1 MSDNNNNNN
10 NNNTQDVFRALFTAM
25 RRDDDIRRTVQSGN
39 TSGIVQ
45 LLKMYGLAKPTE
57 QDVKDIIELSK
68 TRRTDKQTAKEEQ
81 AANDKAEL
89 EKSKARE
96 DYKDAV
102 KTIMQLDPTT
112 RLLYNALIGVSE
124 GARALGN
131 ASRNSGRMGA
141 QVALE
146 GQRDHSAEQDRI
158 YGPSIRDKAN
168 AMYAANSI
176 SQGENGG
183 AFWDA
188 LSNTLSKVLG
198 MTQQNDLTV
207 RQMQMIPYDKE
218 MNMSGNY
225 YQMMNQDR
233 KRAFNVG
240 RD

>member
-1 MSDNNNNNN
+1 MSDK
-10 NNNTQDVFRALFTAM
+10 TDVLRALFNKMGRDENVLHTIQEGNIPAM
-25 RRDDDIRRTVQSGN
+25 L
-39 TSGIVQ
+39 Q
-45 LLKMYGLAKPTE
+45 LLKVYGFEGSPTIEDFNDLRRLASTYKSEAQTKQEE
-57 QDVKDIIELSK
+57 QD
-68 TRRTDKQTAKEEQ
+68 AK
-81 AANDKAEL
+81 NKADF

-96 DYKDAV
+96 DYQKAV
-102 KTIMQLDPTT
+102 QDTMALDPKT

-124 GARALGN
+124 GARAMGN
-131 ASRNSGRMGA
+131 ASRNNGQMGA

-146 GQRDHSAEQDRI
+146 GQRNHSAEQDRI

-168 AMYAANSI
+168 SMYAANSI
-176 SQGENGG
+176 RQGENGG

-198 MTQQNDLTV
+198 MTQQNDLAV
-207 RQMQMIPYDKE
+207 RQMKMIPYDKE